1 MTYSEPT
8 LCIWRSRHAAW
19 LPGTCSPHSVLH
31 PTCGSV
37 LVRRPGAQ
45 AAVQGRAGA
54 GPPVLGCRR
63 LRASPGCSHP
73 PAPSI
78 HVGAPGL
85 WCPSTWLRLVC
96 DFELP
101 TSGPCYHL
109 TTHLTDLLLSL
120 PSLSRATCGLHHFS
134 PSSLV
139 CLLLLPGHFQ
149 QATRQPLCNLKGI
162 KARKGLSRHL
172 SALWLT
178 RVPKGDV

>member
-1 MTYSEPT
+1 MASWHLLPAFCTSPNLWQCAGQE
-8 LCIWRSRHAAW
+8 AW
-19 LPGTCSPHSVLH
+19 GPG
-31 PTCGSV
+31 
-37 LVRRPGAQ
+37 R
-45 AAVQGRAGA
+45 RAGESWSRPTRA
-54 GPPVLGCRR
+54 GLPPPPCQPWL
-63 LRASPGCSHP
+63 LTP